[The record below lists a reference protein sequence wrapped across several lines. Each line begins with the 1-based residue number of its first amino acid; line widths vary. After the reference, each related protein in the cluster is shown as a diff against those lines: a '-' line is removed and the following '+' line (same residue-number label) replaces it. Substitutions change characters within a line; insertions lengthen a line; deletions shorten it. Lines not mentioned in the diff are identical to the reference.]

1 VDSGTKNHIIH
12 LAKWCIYKSWANE
25 ILFDILQLINQ
36 ANAKPKEIINRGAI
50 FIMVGRINVF
60 IVRKVNHLIALPAII
75 DIVPNIIVGRI
86 IFISSLIERKE
97 LVKLGP
103 HRTINLNRAE

>member
-1 VDSGTKNHIIH
+1 
-12 LAKWCIYKSWANE
+12 
-25 ILFDILQLINQ
+25 
-36 ANAKPKEIINRGAI
+36 
-50 FIMVGRINVF
+50 MVGRINVL

-75 DIVPNIIVGRI
+75 DIVPSIIVGRI

-103 HRTINLNRAE
+103 HRTISLNRAE